1 MEEEKVFLRNVI
13 GEYMAELGKK
23 NDKVVVVNA
32 DLMGTCRN
40 KVFVEDF
47 PNRSFNVG
55 IAEQNMVSFAAGLAH
70 EGFIPYAFT
79 MAPFMS
85 MRACEQVRTD
95 VAYAR
100 LPVRLMATYAGLSG
114 GISGATHWAVED
126 CAIMTGIPEMTVVE
140 VCDENQAKVVL
151 DFSLGYDNPLYIRS
165 SVEPVRNVYP
175 SDYKFELGKASALKE
190 GTDGTFI
197 CSGVVVQ
204 YALEAA
210 KIIEEKYGKHIQVI
224 DMATIKPL
232 DKNAVIEASKTKNI
246 IVAQDHNI
254 IGGLGSA
261 VATVL
266 AEEGLGVKFKIMGLT
281 DKFVEMAHAPY
292 LYHKFEYDTEGLVEN
307 MMQFFSIKDFMGGYN
322 CRVVYNDTYIF
333 NKTLCASS
341 FAEVA

>member
-1 MEEEKVFLRNVI
+1 MAEEKVFLRNVI
-13 GEYMAELGKK
+13 GAYIAELGKK

-40 KVFVEDF
+40 KSFVDVF

-70 EGFIPYAFT
+70 EGFIPYTFT

-126 CAIMTGIPEMTVVE
+126 CAIMTGLPEMTVVE
-140 VCDENQAKVVL
+140 VCDENQAKAVL
-151 DFSLGYDNPLYIRS
+151 DFSLDYNKPLYIRS
-165 SVEPVRNVYP
+165 SVEPVKNVYP
-175 SDYKFELGKASALKE
+175 SDYKFELGKASVLKE

-204 YALEAA
+204 YALESS
-210 KIIEEKYGKHIQVI
+210 KIIEEKYDRHIKVI
-224 DMATIKPL
+224 DMSTIKPL
-232 DKNAVIEASKTKNI
+232 DRNAVIEAARTEKI
-246 IVAQDHNI
+246 IVAQDHNV

-261 VATVL
+261 VANVL
-266 AEEGLGVKFKIMGLT
+266 AEEGLGIKFKILGLT
-281 DKFVEMAHAPY
+281 DKFVAMAHAPY
-292 LYHKFEYDTEGLVEN
+292 LYHQFEYDTEGLVKN
-307 MMQFFSIKDFMGGYN
+307 MKIM
-322 CRVVYNDTYIF
+322 
-333 NKTLCASS
+333 L
-341 FAEVA
+341 ELE

>member
-1 MEEEKVFLRNVI
+1 MAEEKVFLRNVI
-13 GEYMAELGKK
+13 GAYMAELGKK
-23 NDKVVVVNA
+23 NDRVVVVNA

-40 KVFVEDF
+40 KSFVEEF
-47 PNRSFNVG
+47 PKRSFNVG

-140 VCDENQAKVVL
+140 VCDENQAKAVL
-151 DFSLGYDNPLYIRS
+151 DFSLSYDKPLYIRS
-165 SVEPVRNVYP
+165 SVEPVKNVYP
-175 SDYKFELGKASALKE
+175 SDYNFEFGKASVLKE

-197 CSGVVVQ
+197 CSGVSVQ
-204 YALEAA
+204 YALEASN
-210 KIIEEKYGKHIQVI
+210 IIEEKYAKHIKVI
-224 DMATIKPL
+224 DMTSIKPL
-232 DKNAVIEASKTKNI
+232 DRDAVIEAAKTKNV

-261 VATVL
+261 VANVL
-266 AEEGLGVKFKIMGLT
+266 AKEGLGIKFKILGLT
-281 DKFVEMAHAPY
+281 DKFVAMAHAPF
-292 LYHKFEYDTEGLVEN
+292 LYHQFEYDTEGLVKN
-307 MMQFFSIKDFMGGYN
+307 MKIM
-322 CRVVYNDTYIF
+322 
-333 NKTLCASS
+333 L
-341 FAEVA
+341 ELE

>member
-1 MEEEKVFLRNVI
+1 MAEEKVFLRNVI
-13 GEYMAELGKK
+13 GTYMSELGRK

-40 KVFVEDF
+40 KVFVEEF

-100 LPVRLMATYAGLSG
+100 LPVRLMAIYAGLSG
-114 GISGATHWAVED
+114 GISGATHWAMED
-126 CAIMTGIPEMTVVE
+126 VAIMTGIPELAVVE
-140 VCDENQAKVVL
+140 VSDPVQAKRIL
-151 DFSLGYDNPLYIRS
+151 DFSLNYDKPLYIRS
-165 SVEPVRNVYP
+165 SVEGVKNIYTD
-175 SDYKFELGKASALKE
+175 DYKFELGKATVVRKGDDAAI
-190 GTDGTFI
+190 I

-210 KIIEEKYGKHIQVI
+210 NNIFEKTGKNIRVI
-224 DMATIKPL
+224 DMHTIKPV
-232 DKNAVIEASKTKNI
+232 DREAIIEAATTGVI
-246 IVAQDHNI
+246 LVAQDHNVV
-254 IGGLGSA
+254 GGVGSI

-266 AEEGLGVKFKIMGLT
+266 AEEGLAVKFRNIGIPN
-281 DKFVEMAHAPY
+281 KFIAMAHAPY
-292 LYHKFEYDTEGLVEN
+292 LYHEFGYDVDGLESHV
-307 MMQFFSIKDFMGGYN
+307 IKLLE
-322 CRVVYNDTYIF
+322 
-333 NKTLCASS
+333 K
-341 FAEVA
+341 

>member
-1 MEEEKVFLRNVI
+1 MAEEKVFLRNVI
-13 GEYMAELGKK
+13 GAYMAELGKK

-40 KVFVEDF
+40 KSFVEEF
-47 PNRSFNVG
+47 PKRSFNVG

-140 VCDENQAKVVL
+140 VCDENQAKAVL
-151 DFSLGYDNPLYIRS
+151 DFSLSYDKPLYIRS
-165 SVEPVRNVYP
+165 SVEPVKNVYP
-175 SDYKFELGKASALKE
+175 SDYNFEFGKASVLKE

-197 CSGVVVQ
+197 CSGVSVQ
-204 YALEAA
+204 YALEASD
-210 KIIEEKYGKHIQVI
+210 IIEEKYAKHIKVI
-224 DMATIKPL
+224 DMTSIKPL
-232 DKNAVIEASKTKNI
+232 DRDAVIEAAKTKNV

-254 IGGLGSA
+254 IGGLGST
-261 VATVL
+261 VANVL
-266 AEEGLGVKFKIMGLT
+266 AKEGLGIKFKILGLT
-281 DKFVEMAHAPY
+281 DKFVAMAHAPF
-292 LYHKFEYDTEGLVEN
+292 LYHQFEIDTEGLVKN
-307 MMQFFSIKDFMGGYN
+307 MKIM
-322 CRVVYNDTYIF
+322 
-333 NKTLCASS
+333 L
-341 FAEVA
+341 ELE

>member
-1 MEEEKVFLRNVI
+1 MAEEKVFLRNVI
-13 GEYMAELGKK
+13 GAYMTELGKK

-40 KVFVEDF
+40 KSFVEEF
-47 PNRSFNVG
+47 PKRSFNVG

-70 EGFIPYAFT
+70 EGFILYAFT

-126 CAIMTGIPEMTVVE
+126 CAIMAGIPEMTVVE
-140 VCDENQAKVVL
+140 VCDENQVKAVL
-151 DFSLGYDNPLYIRS
+151 DFSLSCDKPLYIRS
-165 SVEPVRNVYP
+165 SVEPVKNVYP
-175 SDYKFELGKASALKE
+175 SGYNFELGKATVLKE

-197 CSGVVVQ
+197 CSGVIVQ
-204 YALEAA
+204 YALEASNV
-210 KIIEEKYGKHIQVI
+210 IEKKYAKHIKVI
-224 DMATIKPL
+224 DMPSIKPL
-232 DKNAVIEASKTKNI
+232 DRDAVIEATKTKNV

-266 AEEGLGVKFKIMGLT
+266 AEEGLGVKFKIIGLT

-292 LYHKFEYDTEGLVEN
+292 LYHKFEYDTEGLVKN
-307 MMQFFSIKDFMGGYN
+307 MMQF
-322 CRVVYNDTYIF
+322 
-333 NKTLCASS
+333 LAL
-341 FAEVA
+341 

>member
-1 MEEEKVFLRNVI
+1 MAEEKVFLRNVI
-13 GEYMAELGKK
+13 GAYMAELGKK

-40 KVFVEDF
+40 KSFVEEF
-47 PNRSFNVG
+47 PKRSFNVG

-70 EGFIPYAFT
+70 EEFIPYAFT

-140 VCDENQAKVVL
+140 VCDENQAKAVL
-151 DFSLGYDNPLYIRS
+151 DFSLSYDKPLYIRS
-165 SVEPVRNVYP
+165 SVEPVKNVYP
-175 SDYKFELGKASALKE
+175 SDYKFEVGKASLLKE

-204 YALEAA
+204 YALEASNVI
-210 KIIEEKYGKHIQVI
+210 KEKYAKHIKVI
-224 DMATIKPL
+224 DMPSIKPL
-232 DKNAVIEASKTKNI
+232 DRDAVIEASKTKNV

-261 VATVL
+261 VAKVL
-266 AEEGLGVKFKIMGLT
+266 AEEGLGIKFKILGLT
-281 DKFVEMAHAPY
+281 DKFVAMAHAPF
-292 LYHKFEYDTEGLVEN
+292 LYHQFEYDTEGLVKN
-307 MMQFFSIKDFMGGYN
+307 MMKFFDF
-322 CRVVYNDTYIF
+322 
-333 NKTLCASS
+333 
-341 FAEVA
+341 

>member
-1 MEEEKVFLRNVI
+1 MAENEKSFLRNVI
-13 GEYMAELGKK
+13 GEYMSELGQK

-32 DLMGTCRN
+32 DLAGTCRN
-40 KVFVEDF
+40 KDFVQKYPD
-47 PNRSFNVG
+47 RSFNVG

-70 EGFIPYAFT
+70 EGFIPYTFT
-79 MAPFMS
+79 MAPFAS
-85 MRACEQVRTD
+85 MRACEQWRTD
-95 VAYAR
+95 VVYAG

-140 VCDENQAKVVL
+140 VCDENQAKAVL
-151 DFSLGYDNPLYIRS
+151 DFSLGYDKPLYIRS

-175 SDYKFELGKASALKE
+175 SDYKFELGKASVLKE

-197 CSGVVVQ
+197 CSGVIVQ
-204 YALEAA
+204 YALEASNV
-210 KIIEEKYGKHIQVI
+210 IEEKYAKHIKVI
-224 DMATIKPL
+224 DMPSIKPL
-232 DKNAVIEASKTKNI
+232 DRDAVIEAAKTKNV

-266 AEEGLGVKFKIMGLT
+266 AEEGLGVKFKIIGLT

-292 LYHKFEYDTEGLVEN
+292 LYHKFEYDTEGLVKN
-307 MMQFFSIKDFMGGYN
+307 MKIMLK
-322 CRVVYNDTYIF
+322 
-333 NKTLCASS
+333 L
-341 FAEVA
+341 E

>member
-1 MEEEKVFLRNVI
+1 MAEEKVFLRNVI
-13 GEYMAELGKK
+13 GAYMAELGKK

-40 KVFVEDF
+40 KSFVEEF
-47 PNRSFNVG
+47 PKRSFNVG

-140 VCDENQAKVVL
+140 VCDENQAKAVL
-151 DFSLGYDNPLYIRS
+151 DFSLGYDKPLYIRS
-165 SVEPVRNVYP
+165 SVEPIKNVYP
-175 SDYKFELGKASALKE
+175 SDYKFELGKASVLKE

-197 CSGVVVQ
+197 CSGVIVQ
-204 YALEAA
+204 YALEASNV
-210 KIIEEKYGKHIQVI
+210 IEEKYAKHIKVI
-224 DMATIKPL
+224 DMPSIKPL
-232 DKNAVIEASKTKNI
+232 DRDAVIKAAKTGNI
-246 IVAQDHNI
+246 IVAQDHNV

-266 AEEGLGVKFKIMGLT
+266 AEEGLGVNFKILGLT
-281 DKFVEMAHAPY
+281 DKFVAMAHAPF
-292 LYHKFEYDTEGLVEN
+292 LYHQFEYDTEGLVKN
-307 MMQFFSIKDFMGGYN
+307 MMKFFDF
-322 CRVVYNDTYIF
+322 
-333 NKTLCASS
+333 
-341 FAEVA
+341 

>member
-1 MEEEKVFLRNVI
+1 MAEEKVFLRNVI
-13 GEYMAELGKK
+13 GAYMAELGKK

-40 KVFVEDF
+40 KSFVEEF
-47 PNRSFNVG
+47 PKRSFNVG

-70 EGFIPYAFT
+70 EGYIPYAFT

-140 VCDENQAKVVL
+140 VCDENQAKAVL
-151 DFSLGYDNPLYIRS
+151 DFSLSYDKPLYIRS
-165 SVEPVRNVYP
+165 SVEPVKNVYP
-175 SDYKFELGKASALKE
+175 SDYNFEFGKASVLKE

-197 CSGVVVQ
+197 CSGVSVQ
-204 YALEAA
+204 YTLEASN
-210 KIIEEKYGKHIQVI
+210 IIEEKYAKHIKVI
-224 DMATIKPL
+224 DMTSIKPL
-232 DKNAVIEASKTKNI
+232 DRDAVIEAAKTKNV

-261 VATVL
+261 VANVL
-266 AEEGLGVKFKIMGLT
+266 AKEGLGIKFKILGLT
-281 DKFVEMAHAPY
+281 DKFVAMAHAPF
-292 LYHKFEYDTEGLVEN
+292 LYHQFEYDTEGLVKN
-307 MMQFFSIKDFMGGYN
+307 MKIM
-322 CRVVYNDTYIF
+322 
-333 NKTLCASS
+333 L
-341 FAEVA
+341 ELE

>member
-1 MEEEKVFLRNVI
+1 MAEEKVFLRNVI
-13 GEYMAELGKK
+13 GAYMAELGKK
-23 NDKVVVVNA
+23 NDRVVVVNA

-40 KVFVEDF
+40 KSFVEEF
-47 PNRSFNVG
+47 PKRSFNVG

-70 EGFIPYAFT
+70 EGYIPYAFT

-140 VCDENQAKVVL
+140 VCDENQAKAVL
-151 DFSLGYDNPLYIRS
+151 DFSLSYDKPLYIRS
-165 SVEPVRNVYP
+165 SVEPVKNVYP
-175 SDYKFELGKASALKE
+175 SDYNFEFGKASVLKE

-197 CSGVVVQ
+197 CSGVSVQ
-204 YALEAA
+204 YALEASN
-210 KIIEEKYGKHIQVI
+210 IIEEKYAKHIKVI
-224 DMATIKPL
+224 DMTSIKPL
-232 DKNAVIEASKTKNI
+232 DRDAVIEAAKTKNV

-261 VATVL
+261 VANVL
-266 AEEGLGVKFKIMGLT
+266 AKEGLGIKFKILGLT
-281 DKFVEMAHAPY
+281 DKFVAMAHAPF
-292 LYHKFEYDTEGLVEN
+292 LYHQFEYDTEGLVKN
-307 MMQFFSIKDFMGGYN
+307 MKIM
-322 CRVVYNDTYIF
+322 
-333 NKTLCASS
+333 L
-341 FAEVA
+341 ELE

>member
-1 MEEEKVFLRNVI
+1 MAEEKVFLRNVI
-13 GEYMAELGKK
+13 GAYMAELGKK

-40 KVFVEDF
+40 KSFVEEF
-47 PNRSFNVG
+47 PKRSFNVG

-70 EGFIPYAFT
+70 EGYIPYAFT

-140 VCDENQAKVVL
+140 VCDENQAKAVL
-151 DFSLGYDNPLYIRS
+151 DFSLSYDKPLYIRS
-165 SVEPVRNVYP
+165 SVEPVKNVYP
-175 SDYKFELGKASALKE
+175 SDYNFEFGKASVLKE

-197 CSGVVVQ
+197 CSGVSVQ
-204 YALEAA
+204 YALEASN
-210 KIIEEKYGKHIQVI
+210 IIEEKYAKHIKVI
-224 DMATIKPL
+224 DMTSIKPL
-232 DKNAVIEASKTKNI
+232 DRDAVIEAAKTKNV

-261 VATVL
+261 VANVL
-266 AEEGLGVKFKIMGLT
+266 AKEGFGIKFKILGLT
-281 DKFVEMAHAPY
+281 DKFVAMAHAPF
-292 LYHKFEYDTEGLVEN
+292 LYHQFEYDTEGLVKN
-307 MMQFFSIKDFMGGYN
+307 MKIM
-322 CRVVYNDTYIF
+322 
-333 NKTLCASS
+333 L
-341 FAEVA
+341 ELE

>member
-1 MEEEKVFLRNVI
+1 MAEEKVFLRNVI
-13 GEYMAELGKK
+13 GAYMADLGKK
-23 NDKVVVVNA
+23 NKKVVVVNA

-40 KVFVEDF
+40 KSFVEEF

-70 EGFIPYAFT
+70 EGFIPYTFT

-140 VCDENQAKVVL
+140 VCDENQAKAVL
-151 DFSLGYDNPLYIRS
+151 DFSLSYDKPLYIRS
-165 SVEPVRNVYP
+165 SVEPVKNVYP
-175 SDYKFELGKASALKE
+175 SDYNFEFGKASVLKE

-197 CSGVVVQ
+197 CSGVIVQ
-204 YALEAA
+204 YALEASN
-210 KIIEEKYGKHIQVI
+210 IIEEKYAKHIKVI
-224 DMATIKPL
+224 DMPTIKPL
-232 DKNAVIEASKTKNI
+232 DRDAVIESAKTGNI

-261 VATVL
+261 VANVL
-266 AEEGLGVKFKIMGLT
+266 AKEGHGIKFKILGLT
-281 DKFVEMAHAPY
+281 DKFVAMAHAPF
-292 LYHKFEYDTEGLVEN
+292 LYHQFEYDTEGLVKN
-307 MMQFFSIKDFMGGYN
+307 MKIM
-322 CRVVYNDTYIF
+322 
-333 NKTLCASS
+333 L
-341 FAEVA
+341 ELE

>member
-1 MEEEKVFLRNVI
+1 MAEEKVFLRNVI
-13 GEYMAELGKK
+13 GAYMAELGKK
-23 NDKVVVVNA
+23 NKQVVVVNA

-40 KVFVEDF
+40 KSFVEEF

-95 VAYAR
+95 IAYAR

-126 CAIMTGIPEMTVVE
+126 CAVMTGIPEMTVVE
-140 VCDENQAKVVL
+140 VCDENQARAVL
-151 DFSLGYDNPLYIRS
+151 DFSLEYAKPLYVRS
-165 SVEPVRNVYP
+165 GVEPVKNVYP
-175 SDYKFELGKASALKE
+175 TDYKFELGKSYVLRK

-210 KIIEEKYGKHIQVI
+210 KIIEEKYAKYIQVI
-224 DMATIKPL
+224 DMPTIKPL
-232 DKNAVIEASKTKNI
+232 DRDAVIEASRTGNI
-246 IVAQDHNI
+246 IVVQDHNV

-266 AEEGLGVKFKIMGLT
+266 AEEGISVKFKILGLT
-281 DKFVEMAHAPY
+281 DKFVAMAHAPY
-292 LYHKFEYDTEGLVEN
+292 LYHQFEYDIEGLVNN
-307 MMQFFSIKDFMGGYN
+307 MMKNFEF
-322 CRVVYNDTYIF
+322 
-333 NKTLCASS
+333 
-341 FAEVA
+341 

>member
-1 MEEEKVFLRNVI
+1 MAEEKVFLRNVI
-13 GEYMAELGKK
+13 GAYMAELGKK

-40 KVFVEDF
+40 KSFVEEF
-47 PNRSFNVG
+47 PKRSFNVG

-126 CAIMTGIPEMTVVE
+126 CAVMTGIPEMTVVE
-140 VCDENQAKVVL
+140 VCDENQAKAVL
-151 DFSLGYDNPLYIRS
+151 DFSLGYDKPLYIRS
-165 SVEPVRNVYP
+165 SVEPVKNVYP
-175 SDYKFELGKASALKE
+175 SDYKFKLGKTSVLKE

-210 KIIEEKYGKHIQVI
+210 NIIEEKYCKHIQVI
-224 DMATIKPL
+224 DMPTIKPL
-232 DKNAVIEASKTKNI
+232 DKNAVIEAAKTGNI
-246 IVAQDHNI
+246 IVAQDHNVV
-254 IGGLGSA
+254 GGLGSA
-261 VATVL
+261 VAKVL
-266 AEEGLGVKFKIMGLT
+266 AEEGLGIKFKILGLT
-281 DKFVEMAHAPY
+281 DKFVAMAHAPF
-292 LYHKFEYDTEGLVEN
+292 LYHQFEYDTEGLVNN
-307 MMQFFSIKDFMGGYN
+307 MMKNFEF
-322 CRVVYNDTYIF
+322 
-333 NKTLCASS
+333 
-341 FAEVA
+341 